1 MSQRSSE
8 VKARLGFLQVVEIA
22 AAGHVGGLLVSN
34 HLGRPLEF
42 QCTTPVRPNR
52 TQEILYGPTLKAVVL
67 SELIGKTLADRVQV
81 KPDLIVV
88 DQPELLDLR
97 RLIEVPVLLLE
108 RREGEDD
115 SNGICFPG
123 WNGLVHADFAE
134 DVARAAELTRFI
146 PDSADIHEPLERV
159 AEALFETLRGG
170 AAA

>member
-1 MSQRSSE
+1 MSQRTTE
-8 VKARLGFLQVVEIA
+8 VKARLGFLHVVEVDA
-22 AAGHVGGLLVSN
+22 VGHVGGLLVSN

-81 KPDLIVV
+81 KPEMLIV

-97 RLIEVPVLLLE
+97 RFVDVPVLLLE
-108 RREGEDD
+108 KASDGGTGEG
-115 SNGICFPG
+115 IKFTG
-123 WNGLVHADFAE
+123 WNGTVHADFTE
-134 DVARAAELTRFI
+134 DAARVRELTRGI
-146 PDSADIHEPLERV
+146 PESADMHEPLERV
-159 AEALFETLRGG
+159 AEALFETLRG

>member
-1 MSQRSSE
+1 MSQRTSD
-8 VKARLGFLQVVEIA
+8 VKTRLGFLHVVEVA
-22 AAGHVGGLLVSN
+22 AVGHVGGLLVSN

-81 KPDLIVV
+81 KPELLIV

-97 RLIEVPVLLLE
+97 RFVDVPVVLLVKAVDE
-108 RREGEDD
+108 SAGA
-115 SNGICFPG
+115 GIKFTG
-123 WNGLVHADFAE
+123 WNGSVHADFAD
-134 DVARAAELTRFI
+134 DVARVGELTRSI
-146 PDSADIHEPLERV
+146 PESADIHEPLERV
-159 AEALFETLRGG
+159 AEALFETLRG

>member
-1 MSQRSSE
+1 MSQRTSD
-8 VKARLGFLQVVEIA
+8 VKIRLGFLHVVEVA
-22 AAGHVGGLLVSN
+22 SVGHVGGLLVSN

-81 KPDLIVV
+81 KPELLIV

-97 RLIEVPVLLLE
+97 RFVDVPVLLLAKAA
-108 RREGEDD
+108 DD
-115 SNGICFPG
+115 AAGDGIKFTG
-123 WNGLVHADFAE
+123 WNGSVHADFAD
-134 DVARAAELTRFI
+134 DVLRVTELTRGI
-146 PDSADIHEPLERV
+146 PESADIHEPLERV
-159 AEALFETLRGG
+159 AEALFETLRG